1 MVLTSQ
7 KISNANGQ
15 IIEGP
20 LLIKPN
26 VFNDERGFFMESW
39 NSNDWK
45 SIIEKSKQEFNLF
58 LQDNHSQSSIGVL
71 RGLHYQLNPY
81 AQGKLVRCISGEIFD
96 VAVDIR
102 INSPTFGKYVGE
114 FLSSEN
120 YLQLWIPEGFAHGFL
135 TISEKAE
142 VLYKTTN
149 FWDKNSERSIK
160 WDDPLINIEWP
171 SKILKNHEILVS
183 QKDTQASLLSELDT
197 KNLF

>member
-7 KISNANGQ
+7 KISNPNGQ

-26 VFNDERGFFMESW
+26 VFKDDRGFFMESW
-39 NSNDWK
+39 NSNRLEK
-45 SIIEKSKQEFNLF
+45 YNGKSKQEFNLF

-114 FLSSEN
+114 F
-120 YLQLWIPEGFAHGFL
+120 
-135 TISEKAE
+135 
-142 VLYKTTN
+142 
-149 FWDKNSERSIK
+149 
-160 WDDPLINIEWP
+160 
-171 SKILKNHEILVS
+171 
-183 QKDTQASLLSELDT
+183 
-197 KNLF
+197 